1 MDKNKFIAKI
11 IGIIITLLI
20 ILMILL
26 IILNKEKDKNKNQ
39 NTIQNNNTTYS
50 NTLAPRLYTNKN
62 LMELNSSKVL
72 LALQDCINN
81 YYDYIYS
88 KNYKAIVNVL
98 NSDYINSKQINE
110 YNVLNNVENI
120 SEKSSFFVEKAYYEE
135 ISYDKEYKYYVYGEA
150 YSNDLKK
157 VNSYMYI
164 VYLNTFDS
172 AFYIEPYGQGDE
184 ESFSKKVKELST
196 NTGNELSEVTDS
208 GNTKIKVNDYNTY
221 KMKTETDLTKN
232 VILNALKYYNF
243 LQQNDVNR
251 QYMLLEETYRSKR
264 FGSAQNLDT
273 NFQYANI
280 NLEYVRKSYD
290 SNNNIIYIGIDSNDK
305 YYIITEKSPTDFSI
319 MLDSYTVPLAETTN
333 KYSSAYNQ
341 QKACMCLEQVKEMLN
356 NKDYKTIY
364 NHLNST
370 YKNNN
375 FETQAKFESYMK
387 EKFYDINNFKYESY
401 QVSNNSYII
410 NVKVS
415 DNTDETKNF
424 TMNFVVKLA
433 DSIDKFEMSFEK

>member
-157 VNSYMYI
+157 VNSYMYV

-273 NFQYANI
+273 NFKYANI

-333 KYSSAYNQ
+333 KYSSVYNQ

>member
-1 MDKNKFIAKI
+1 
-11 IGIIITLLI
+11 
-20 ILMILL
+20 MILL

-157 VNSYMYI
+157 VNSYMYV

-273 NFQYANI
+273 NFKYANI

-333 KYSSAYNQ
+333 KYSSVYNQ